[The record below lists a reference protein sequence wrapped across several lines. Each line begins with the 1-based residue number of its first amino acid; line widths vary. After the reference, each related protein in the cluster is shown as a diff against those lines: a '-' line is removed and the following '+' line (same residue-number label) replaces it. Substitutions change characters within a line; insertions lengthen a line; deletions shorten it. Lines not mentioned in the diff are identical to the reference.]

1 MYVIKTILYDA
12 QCQKI
17 DVKNGL
23 SLLYNKDSEDNVKA
37 VIGVWNKT
45 NILFESPMSYGDLE
59 DYPRGEKRLFVVS
72 DYRYENGEFCFTVKK
87 ETETEK
93 KEGYLVFIKHLN
105 CNIKTSGKVV
115 FTKYTTDSV
124 VLLKDGDYL
133 NIDETK
139 IEVVNNLLMMEI

>member
-1 MYVIKTILYDA
+1 MYVIKKILYDA

-23 SLLYNKDSEDNVKA
+23 SLCYGKDNNEIKA
-37 VIGVWNKT
+37 VAGVWNKT
-45 NILFESPMSYGDLE
+45 NILFESPMKYGDLE
-59 DYPRGEKRLFVVS
+59 DRPRGEKRLSAVS
-72 DYRYENGEFCFTVKK
+72 GYKYEDGEFSFIVMKQ
-87 ETETEK
+87 TETEDK
-93 KEGYLVFIKHLN
+93 DGYLVFIKHLN
-105 CNIKTSGKVV
+105 CKIQTSGEIV

-133 NIDETK
+133 NIDETR